1 MQVVQQAPETSKL
14 MNFLSDKIIWDKHTS
29 VIHPPA
35 MFASTS
41 DTYIHKETTVMAP
54 GQVNII
60 HNVESKVSRITS
72 LVQNKL

>member
-1 MQVVQQAPETSKL
+1 
-14 MNFLSDKIIWDKHTS
+14 
-29 VIHPPA
+29 

-54 GQVNII
+54 DQVNII